1 MARCAYIKPGGERC
15 GATAMNG
22 YDHCYGHRP
31 DLSEERRRSASKGG
45 RSGGRGRSSGEIR
58 DLKKRVSGV
67 VDDVLEGRQD
77 RGSAAVAIQGFNA
90 LRGILELERKLRETD
105 ELEARLAE
113 LERAAGSE
121 PERRSWA
128 G

>member
-1 MARCAYIKPGGERC
+1 MARCAYIKPGGDRC

-31 DLSEERRRSASKGG
+31 DLAEERRRSASKGG
-45 RSGGRGRSSGEIR
+45 RSGGRGRGSGGIR
-58 DLKKRVSGV
+58 DLKKRVSDV

-77 RGSAAVAIQGFNA
+77 KGRAAVAIQGFNT
-90 LRGILELERKLRETD
+90 LRAILELERKVRETD

-113 LERAAGSE
+113 LERAAGPE
-121 PERRSWA
+121 PERRLWA